1 MGLFDRKKE
10 EKLTGEPALFLMAA
24 SLLQNGEH
32 QKSLEVFNKLISGIC
47 FKSSKF

>member
-1 MGLFDRKKE
+1 MRNYNKLNQIKMGLFDRKKE

-32 QKSLEVFNKLISGIC
+32 QKSL
-47 FKSSKF
+47 KFSTS